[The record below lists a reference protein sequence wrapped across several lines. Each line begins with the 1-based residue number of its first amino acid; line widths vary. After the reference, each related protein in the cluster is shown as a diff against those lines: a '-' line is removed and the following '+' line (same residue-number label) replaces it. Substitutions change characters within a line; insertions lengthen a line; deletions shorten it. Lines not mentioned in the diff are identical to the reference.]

1 MLGTSAKV
9 MHDMNKLLKQ
19 VAIEMANMINET
31 LNEDDE
37 EVLTETENEV
47 EKVLGE
53 ITAGI
58 ELPAAPALRA
68 GARTERGDKVK
79 LM

>member
-1 MLGTSAKV
+1 
-9 MHDMNKLLKQ
+9 MNKLLKFPDMKQ
-19 VAIEMANMINET
+19 MAIEMANMINET
-31 LNEDDE
+31 LNEDEDDE
-37 EVLTETENEV
+37 EVLIETDNEV

-68 GARTERGDKVK
+68 GARNERGEKVNG
-79 LM
+79 